1 MTHCAFFVS
10 PQAFGRLWLSL
21 IVSVE
26 RCCGSNRTL
35 DEHVIWRR
43 DVASL
48 LTGGPSKADVKAEM
62 GQSNADNGR
71 VKAEKG
77 RRGGDS
83 PLLVP
88 PHSVLGPLHF
98 KTEPFKVSGIA
109 KRRGL
114 RNVT

>member
-1 MTHCAFFVS
+1 MS

-48 LTGGPSKADVKAEM
+48 LTGP
-62 GQSNADNGR
+62 SNAEEGR

-77 RRGGDS
+77 RRVGE
-83 PLLVP
+83 PPLVP

-98 KTEPFKVSGIA
+98 KTEPFKVSG
-109 KRRGL
+109 RL
-114 RNVT
+114 E